1 MINISGAIGVSIL
14 EKENKKVIVFSD
26 NHASDNYCYKDSLKI
41 SKFLEKKAEKH
52 IVLLEEVPRLYR
64 NGISQIFF
72 AEHTELLKELSINNK
87 KIISVDIRPLLLE
100 FSWELITVKTKDKYN
115 QTLEEYLKNIIKFL
129 DYKIDDEELRDYF
142 EEIKNKINDFLE
154 TNKEHLLSL
163 LVDIN
168 DFLETNKEHLLS
180 LLVDIVL
187 EEIINLEPINDIVI
201 DIMDFNIIRIILK
214 LIKDI
219 NNKHI
224 YLHAGLYHTQNINKR
239 LLTMGFEK
247 MYQYGAVSLNI
258 TNINNIINNSCIKLG
273 LH

>member
-14 EKENKKVIVFSD
+14 ERENKKVIVFSD

-163 LVDIN
+163 LVDI
-168 DFLETNKEHLLS
+168 
-180 LLVDIVL
+180 VL

>member
-14 EKENKKVIVFSD
+14 ERENKKVIVFSD

-163 LVDIN
+163 LVDI
-168 DFLETNKEHLLS
+168 
-180 LLVDIVL
+180 VL

-224 YLHAGLYHTQNINKR
+224 YLHAGLYHTQNINNR

-247 MYQYGAVSLNI
+247 IYQYGAVSLKYNL
-258 TNINNIINNSCIKLG
+258 NNIINNSCVKLNIFDNT
-273 LH
+273 